1 VFVVSIIID
10 TIVVVGWSAHPLL
23 ISVNVSVLIV
33 LIIPLS
39 VLLVDGLTLVI
50 DCILEVLLSSDAM
63 VPLVALMSERSLDV
77 DELIAFVWFSVL
89 GKVTVVISQEA
100 EK

>member
-1 VFVVSIIID
+1 VFVVSVIID

-50 DCILEVLLSSDAM
+50 DCI
-63 VPLVALMSERSLDV
+63 SERSLDI
-77 DELIAFVWFSVL
+77 DELIAVVWFSVL